1 MPTDD
6 PEGTETRSEHEY
18 RQRLDILTREA
29 LGQPQKEQKNP
40 EGVPESDRGHG
51 RRRR

>member
-18 RQRLDILTREA
+18 RERLDIVTREA

-40 EGVPESDRGHG
+40 EGVPDTGNSG
-51 RRRR
+51 RKRR